1 MDRRTA
7 IKYLPVFLNKKVIH
21 YPMGQGNNDKLVN
34 VLLSLFPLAVSQTKN
49 ISKFFR
55 GINPEQSARNIYN
68 FLRQEITYK
77 ADDSLE
83 QRPKLPS
90 ALINTGVGDCKSY
103 ALFSSAIM
111 YNLYNNAQLEFC
123 SDVSYTNPT
132 HIYGAYNNLVID
144 GTYKNFNKRIPN
156 IKYKKTYNMQIDSIT
171 GKRYNEDPI
180 EGWLK
185 DAINKVKDTVK
196 KAADTAGDL
205 VRDPKQAARKLY
217 LAIPRQAFLGLVS
230 LNVRSFATKL
240 NRNRNTALS
249 LWTNK
254 AGGTAS
260 ALNRAINDGMK
271 KRAIFGNYY
280 ELQRD
285 GFVPINY
292 GIGEPVTAATITAS
306 ITAAVPVI
314 VILNTA
320 LKESKEFVQNFTR
333 KNQESQNITNTDQI
347 INSTGTATG
356 LDFSS
361 TEETDKPD
369 YIKPLIFAGLGFAV
383 LKITKII

>member
-7 IKYLPVFLNKKVIH
+7 VKYLPVFLNKKVIH
-21 YPMGQGNNDKLVN
+21 YPMGQGNNDKLVK

-55 GINPEQSARNIYN
+55 GVNPEQSARNIYN

-77 ADDSLE
+77 ADSSLE

-111 YNLYNNAQLEFC
+111 YNLYNSSQLEFC

-144 GTYKNFNKRIPN
+144 GTYNKFNHRIPN
-156 IKYKKTYNMQIDSIT
+156 IKYQKKYNMKIQNISGIDQTGINSWLGDQIRRARKQIKDEFNY
-171 GKRYNEDPI
+171 GKN
-180 EGWLK
+180 W
-185 DAINKVKDTVK
+185 VKDVAKVGK
-196 KAADTAGDL
+196 KIALT
-205 VRDPKQAARKLY
+205 
-217 LAIPRQAFLGLVS
+217 IPRQAFLGLVS

-271 KRAIFGNYY
+271 KRAIFGRHY

-285 GFVPINY
+285 GFIPLDP

-306 ITAAVPVI
+306 IAAAVPVI

-320 LKESKEFVQNFTR
+320 LKESKEFVSHFT
-333 KNQESQNITNTDQI
+333 KENQDSQNITNTDQI

-356 LDFSS
+356 LDLSS
-361 TEETDKPD
+361 TEETDKTD